1 MVQIVHNFA
10 EEINLLAETIP
21 CGVGDTPQKRK
32 YKYSLLNLL
41 SQMEAMAVPLTSI
54 YNLKTYIFSIYVM
67 LGDRDTAVIWCRE
80 LARYCSIRQHQTDI
94 IIILRYSHIYCLY
107 SCPLQAVQHAVWRGE
122 RGDPGLARHL
132 GLDTRILRRPRAAAG
147 RGAGL
152 VPRHTVILPLFINYF
167 LFILNYLNLDGWVNP
182 IKSKSL
188 TQEKFTGMQNC
199 RI

>member
-80 LARYCSIRQHQTDI
+80 LARYCSIRQHRAAEQQTS
-94 IIILRYSHIYCLY
+94 LSV
-107 SCPLQAVQHAVWRGE
+107 SCPLQAVQHAVWRGQ

-132 GLDTRILRRPRAAAG
+132 RLDTRILRRPRAAAG